1 MASSWLGVGV
11 LILAALLGSATAQA
25 GGYGYGGYPAKVAAA
40 PSTAPEGAPAPPAVP
55 AVPAYAPVPPMQTPP
70 PPAAGTPLRFG
81 FYRRSCPP
89 AEHLVKLVVGK
100 AIRNNPGV
108 GAGLIRMAF
117 HDCFVQGC
125 DGSVLLDP
133 TPANTRPE
141 KLGPPNFPSLRGF
154 EVIDAA
160 KALLERYCPGVVSC
174 ADVVQFAARDAAF
187 FLSGYK
193 VNYRLPAGRFDG
205 SISLENE
212 TLAFLPPSS
221 FNLSEL
227 VQSFVAKGLDVDDL
241 VVLSGSHSIGRSH
254 CSSFSDRISTPPSDM
269 DPGLATILKGQ
280 CPANPNITNDPTVVQ
295 DIVTP
300 NRLDNQYY
308 RNVLRRKVLFNSDA
322 TLLTSRETARK
333 VVENAVVRGSWER
346 KFARAMV
353 KMSLIEIKNAANGE
367 IRKNCRVVN

>member
-1 MASSWLGVGV
+1 MASRLGVGV

-25 GGYGYGGYPAKVAAA
+25 GYGEYTAAA
-40 PSTAPEGAPAPPAVP
+40 QGMAPEGAPTSET
-55 AVPAYAPVPPMQTPP
+55 PVPPAQTPP
-70 PPAAGTPLRFG
+70 PPAPGLRYG
-81 FYRRSCPP
+81 FYSRSCPP
-89 AEHLVKLVVGK
+89 AEYFIREVVAK
-100 AIRNNPGV
+100 AIRKNPGV

-125 DGSVLLDP
+125 DASVLLDA
-133 TPANTRPE
+133 TPANPRPE

-160 KALLERYCPGVVSC
+160 KALLENFCPGVVSC

-193 VNYRLPAGRFDG
+193 VSYRLPAGRFDG
-205 SISLENE
+205 RVSLENE
-212 TLAFLPPSS
+212 TLAFLPPPS
-221 FNLSEL
+221 FNLTEL
-227 VQSFVAKGLDVDDL
+227 LDSFRAKGLDVDDL
-241 VVLSGSHSIGRSH
+241 VVLSGAHTIGRAH
-254 CSSFSDRISTPPSDM
+254 CSSFSDRISTPPSNM
-269 DPGLATILKGQ
+269 DPGLATVLRGQ
-280 CPANPNITNDPTVVQ
+280 CPANLNFTNDPTVVQ

-308 RNVLRRKVLFNSDA
+308 KNVLRRKVLFNSDA
-322 TLLTSRETARK
+322 ALLTSRQTASK
-333 VVENAVVRGSWER
+333 VVENAVIRGRWER

-353 KMSLIEIKNAANGE
+353 KMSLIEIKNAGNGE